1 MLTFTRNIILKCVC
15 VFLPSYWM
23 MSVHTVATIDQE
35 AYEKLKETR
44 QSEMADLAR
53 RATRWVGTLSDGNVH
68 VKFHD
73 DWLRNGG
80 YITY

>member
-1 MLTFTRNIILKCVC
+1 MSALK
-15 VFLPSYWM
+15 
-23 MSVHTVATIDQE
+23 TIQ
-35 AYEKLKETR
+35 TR

-73 DWLRNGG
+73 DRLRNGG
-80 YITY
+80 DITYLNFMETRFGDLRP